1 MYVRS
6 LEWIERRMVGARGW
20 EERDWVLHGDS
31 VSAGEDE
38 NSGDGWWLWLHSSA
52 DVLNTTELCT
62 DKW

>member
-20 EERDWVLHGDS
+20 EERDGVLHGDS

-38 NSGDGWWLWLHSSA
+38 NSGGGWLWLHNSVN
-52 DVLNTTELCT
+52 VLNTTELH
-62 DKW
+62 